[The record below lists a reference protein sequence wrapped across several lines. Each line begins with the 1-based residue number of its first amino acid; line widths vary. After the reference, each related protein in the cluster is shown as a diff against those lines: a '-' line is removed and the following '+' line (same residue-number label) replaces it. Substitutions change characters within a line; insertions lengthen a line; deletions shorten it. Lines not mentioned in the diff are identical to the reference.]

1 MLGQKRGQIL
11 EKTRAQFGAKF
22 HEKKKKSRS
31 GSKCV
36 MLGQKLGR

>member
-22 HEKKKKSRS
+22 HEKKKS
-31 GSKCV
+31 
-36 MLGQKLGR
+36 LGQAQNVSCWVKN

>member
-22 HEKKKKSRS
+22 HEKKS
-31 GSKCV
+31 
-36 MLGQKLGR
+36 LGQAQNVSCWVKN